1 MCYLKP
7 LKDATGVDTFNLA
20 GKKDFVALKVEVDKL
35 DVNKLTNAQV
45 GLNNLKTIVDDLDV
59 DKLKTLSVNLK
70 KLSHVVSKEF
80 AKNTKFNKLNTQINN
95 LEKKIPDYSSLIQ
108 TNQYNADK
116 QNLEKLNGDVEGKKT
131 NTSSLVNTTV
141 LYAKIIE
148 VENKILDVSC
158 LVTVS
163 VLNTKIVEVENNIP
177 GHAKYI
183 TTPEVNKFAGSIFDT
198 KLK

>member
-1 MCYLKP
+1 MLRK
-7 LKDATGVDTFNLA
+7 
-20 GKKDFVALKVEVDKL
+20 
-35 DVNKLTNAQV
+35 
-45 GLNNLKTIVDDLDV
+45 
-59 DKLKTLSVNLK
+59 
-70 KLSHVVSKEF
+70 
-80 AKNTKFNKLNTQINN
+80 
-95 LEKKIPDYSSLIQ
+95 
-108 TNQYNADK
+108 
-116 QNLEKLNGDVEGKKT
+116 KKT

-148 VENKILDVSC
+148 VENKISDVNC
-158 LVTVS
+158 LMTVS